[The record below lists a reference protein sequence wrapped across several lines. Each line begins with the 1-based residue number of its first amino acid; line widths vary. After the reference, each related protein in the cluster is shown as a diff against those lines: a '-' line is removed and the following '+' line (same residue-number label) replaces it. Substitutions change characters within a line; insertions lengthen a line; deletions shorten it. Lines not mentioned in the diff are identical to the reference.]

1 MIHNQLTRPF
11 VALSITLGLSLQLIA
26 PALAADDF
34 AANWEARPLVD
45 HSKQPPVTA
54 PSPTPATGTKPA
66 TPKVDQAALE
76 ARLKPAEPFI
86 TSVEKK
92 LLITP
97 KAGSSLVDRLNTLQ
111 TVLYGG
117 QKYQD
122 AGELLAQLAT
132 VFPAEAAKAQADLNA
147 KLKNSLPPATA
158 SQRPI
163 VTQPQMAAATP
174 QQNYAPSGFGHN
186 QYSKPQPKKKKRFWE
201 SDDDPFA
208 NDPFFQDQPQSS
220 SYQNQQGNGP
230 SALGSVGRGIAGLA
244 MMAGAVAG
252 SYYMNKNSN
261 NALPN
266 NNYYNPG
273 YGYGNYGYPYG
284 YGGVV
289 PPGGYVPYGYG
300 GGVYGNPYYGSPLGG
315 LSVTTQPYQRYGTTT
330 TGISPLGVPTGRYS
344 Y

>member
-1 MIHNQLTRPF
+1 MIRNQLARPF
-11 VALSITLGLSLQLIA
+11 ISLSITLGLSLQLFA

-45 HSKQPPVTA
+45 HSKQPAVTT
-54 PSPTPATGTKPA
+54 PSSTPATGTKPD

-76 ARLKPAEPFI
+76 AKLKPAEPFI
-86 TSVEKK
+86 ASVEKK

-97 KAGSSLVDRLNTLQ
+97 KTGNSLVDRLNTLQ

-122 AGELLAQLAT
+122 AGQLLAQLAT
-132 VFPAEAAKAQADLNA
+132 VFPAEATKAQADLNV
-147 KLKNSLPPATA
+147 KLKNSLPPATT
-158 SQRPI
+158 SQRPT
-163 VTQPQMAAATP
+163 VTQPQKASATP
-174 QQNYAPSGFGHN
+174 QPNYTQSGFGHN
-186 QYSKPQPKKKKRFWE
+186 QNGTPQPKKKKRFWGN
-201 SDDDPFA
+201 DDDPFA
-208 NDPFFQDQPQSS
+208 NDPFFQDQPQSP
-220 SYQNQQGNGP
+220 SYQNQQSNGP
-230 SALGSVGRGIAGLA
+230 SAIGSIGRGIAGLA

-252 SYYMNKNSN
+252 SYYMNKNAN

-266 NNYYNPG
+266 NKYYNPG

-284 YGGVV
+284 YGVV
-289 PPGGYVPYGYG
+289 PRGGYVPYGY

-330 TGISPLGVPTGRYS
+330 TTGISPLGVPTGRYS